1 VSRGPKSSGR
11 RQTVPGSWIVTRAT
25 GDGGKRYL
33 VRYRLGG
40 RESAQRYAGSF
51 RTRAEALERRRW
63 LDGELAAMRV
73 PDLSTLDRKPVRAP
87 TLADAVAAYRASRI
101 DIAEA
106 TRVNIGTSLNMIAGA
121 LNAARPLDAFAP
133 QEIADAVAR
142 LHASGY
148 KRETIRK
155 AVTHLA
161 CVFDFAE
168 VEPNPVR
175 DRLRVRLPRGE
186 VREPEPPSAEHV
198 EAVYR
203 LLPSKHRLALLWL
216 DWSGARVSSI
226 DTTTIGDYD
235 EPRRRVRLRGAA
247 SKTGRALW
255 VDLTDALAEAIERT
269 LPPREDRDPE
279 ARLFASS
286 GADAIRTS
294 IAKACRAAGVPV
306 WSPHDLRHR
315 RISLLHRQGRTWAE
329 IGALVGQ
336 RSLKVTSDTYTHVL
350 VDSSESTAR
359 RCSRDRSRGPSGYV
373 EVLAQLAI
381 PKLALWEPPY
391 VPEGGPRPPA
401 DAAATFATLV
411 EEHRRGEAVEFFMAE
426 VVGPPPEFV
435 PAHAHNRSGPGRK
448 RWRTRSPTTQRSW
461 ATTGCR
467 RSASRVSR
475 RRRWCWTV
483 ARARLGWA

>member
-1 VSRGPKSSGR
+1 MPS
-11 RQTVPGSWIVTRAT
+11 SWIVMRPTR
-25 GDGGKRYL
+25 DGSKRYL

-40 RESAQRYAGSF
+40 RESGQRYGGSF
-51 RTRAEALERRRW
+51 RTRGEALDRRRW

-73 PDLSTLDRKPVRAP
+73 PDLAGIKRRPLRARS
-87 TLADAVAAYRASRI
+87 LADAVGAYRASRI
-101 DIAEA
+101 DIADA
-106 TRVNIGTSLNMIAGA
+106 TRVNIGTSLNMIMGA
-121 LNAARPLDAFAP
+121 LDATRPLDDFTP
-133 QEIADAVAR
+133 QKIGDAVAG

-155 AVTHLA
+155 AVIQLA
-161 CVFDFAE
+161 CAFDFAE

-175 DRLRVRLPRGE
+175 DKLRVRLPRGD

-226 DTTTIGDYD
+226 DTTMIGDYD
-235 EPRRRVRLRGAA
+235 EPRRRVRLRAAA
-247 SKTGRALW
+247 SKTKRALW
-255 VDLTDALAEAIERT
+255 VDLPDVLADAIERT
-269 LPPREDRDPE
+269 LPPREDRDLG

-294 IAKACRAAGVPV
+294 IAKACRGAGVPL

-350 VDSSESTAR
+350 IDNRELDYAALLTR
-359 RCSRDRSRGPSGYV
+359 R
-373 EVLAQLAI
+373 
-381 PKLALWEPPY
+381 
-391 VPEGGPRPPA
+391 
-401 DAAATFATLV
+401 
-411 EEHRRGEAVEFFMAE
+411 
-426 VVGPPPEFV
+426 
-435 PAHAHNRSGPGRK
+435 
-448 RWRTRSPTTQRSW
+448 
-461 ATTGCR
+461 
-467 RSASRVSR
+467 
-475 RRRWCWTV
+475 
-483 ARARLGWA
+483 